1 MLASVKNN
9 CIGAANGPTSLAFA
23 FESTGSSVLADANRS
38 GSHFLTG
45 LRDCSLLY
53 TLNPP
58 GMVLRKSSGFGNEM
72 QVWLYSRNWAKF

>member
-1 MLASVKNN
+1 MLTSIKNN
-9 CIGAANGPTSLAFA
+9 CMCAANGPVSLAFA
-23 FESTGSSVLADANRS
+23 FESRGSSVLADANRI

-45 LRDCSLLY
+45 LRDCSHFH

-72 QVWLYSRNWAKF
+72 QVWLYS